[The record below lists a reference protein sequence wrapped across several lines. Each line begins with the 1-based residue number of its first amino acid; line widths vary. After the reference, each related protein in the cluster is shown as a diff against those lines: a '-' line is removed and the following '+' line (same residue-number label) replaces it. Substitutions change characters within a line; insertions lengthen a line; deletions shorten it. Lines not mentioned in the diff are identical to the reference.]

1 MNIASLCAAAVCAS
15 ALILCLRTVRPD
27 IAQALAVAAS
37 VLLFAAVLPYCAE
50 IVKSIKDFTALGASG
65 GRYIVPIMKITGIAY
80 ISQLSAELCSDAG
93 EKALAARVEMAG
105 KIAICIITL
114 PIAKEVFIKITG
126 ILN

>member
-1 MNIASLCAAAVCAS
+1 MNVSSLSAAAVCAS
-15 ALILCLRTVRPD
+15 VLILCLRRIRPD

-37 VLLFAAVLPYCAE
+37 VMLFAAVLPYCAE
-50 IVKSIKDFTALGASG
+50 AVRSIKDFAVLGAAG
-65 GRYIVPIMKITGIAY
+65 GKYVAPIMKITGIAY
-80 ISQLSAELCSDAG
+80 ISQLSAELCADAG
-93 EKALAARVEMAG
+93 ENALAARVEMAG